1 MYPHARTTAYQR
13 WYAYVGTNVGSPTLV
28 TLVRLRCTPTN
39 VGTLG
44 TPTETWQYCMD
55 YNETMRDMGH
65 ICVISQA
72 GIEKY
77 ADHNTEGGGGEVM
90 DEPRSAEQ
98 G

>member
-1 MYPHARTTAYQR
+1 MLHGAWCMAYG
-13 WYAYVGTNVGSPTLV
+13 A
-28 TLVRLRCTPTN
+28 
-39 VGTLG
+39 
-44 TPTETWQYCMD
+44 WQYCMD
-55 YNETMRDMGH
+55 YNEAMRDMGH

-77 ADHNTEGGGGEVM
+77 ADHEGEGGGQGQAL

>member
-1 MYPHARTTAYQR
+1 MLITVERST
-13 WYAYVGTNVGSPTLV
+13 
-28 TLVRLRCTPTN
+28 
-39 VGTLG
+39 
-44 TPTETWQYCMD
+44 D

-77 ADHNTEGGGGEVM
+77 ADHDTKGGGGEVM

>member
-1 MYPHARTTAYQR
+1 MAYG
-13 WYAYVGTNVGSPTLV
+13 A
-28 TLVRLRCTPTN
+28 
-39 VGTLG
+39 
-44 TPTETWQYCMD
+44 WQYCMD
-55 YNETMRDMGH
+55 YNEAMRDMGH

-77 ADHNTEGGGGEVM
+77 ADHEGEGGGQGQAL